1 MKNLL
6 FLLSFLLTTTFV
18 SAQMTTWTWDLYKVQ
33 FQAPSNFKVSK
44 NDKSGFSA
52 GNGHIN
58 LTIYPEKGSNASLDD
73 MAASLERW
81 ANSTQLSYDGGAN
94 MLEDLNGYW
103 GCYIDGTASNGNP
116 TTVMLLADPDY
127 SEIGLYMWIQYQS
140 DYFDQAVEIARSF
153 MPN

>member
-58 LTIYPEKGSNASLDD
+58 LTIYPENGKNHSLDQ
-73 MAASLERW
+73 MAGSLESW
-81 ANSTQLSYDGGAN
+81 ANREKAVPCKQTYSLMEFDSTF
-94 MLEDLNGYW
+94 
-103 GCYIDGTASNGNP
+103 
-116 TTVMLLADPDY
+116 AD
-127 SEIGLYMWIQYQS
+127 IL
-140 DYFDQAVEIARSF
+140 R
-153 MPN
+153 